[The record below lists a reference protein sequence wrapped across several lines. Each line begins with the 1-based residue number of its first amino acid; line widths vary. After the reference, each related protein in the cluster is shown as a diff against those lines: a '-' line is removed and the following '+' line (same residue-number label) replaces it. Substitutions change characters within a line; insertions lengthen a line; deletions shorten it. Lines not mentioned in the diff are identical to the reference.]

1 MLKYGQILS
10 KLSSHKEAEKM
21 VSNAVIELKT
31 LISKANQSNKESSS
45 STKKLY
51 KTLSICLFTLA
62 NEQLALKRHR
72 QAMLNFI
79 KVDKLLSRHQPFR

>member
-1 MLKYGQILS
+1 LALEKAFLTCGDKKFKVLLNLCAAYS
-10 KLSSHKEAEKM
+10 KLGSHKKAEKM

-51 KTLSICLFTLA
+51 KSLSIAFYNLA
-62 NEQLALKRHR
+62 
-72 QAMLNFI
+72 I
-79 KVDKLLSRHQPFR
+79 